1 MLHIPSTSSLL
12 LAAKHES
19 YNKACHSTKN
29 LQEFSRKKSDREW
42 TSILKKKKKRKE
54 DRKSNKTRQ
63 KNKRRDSKVELN
75 DSPEIPHGGGGEGGG
90 DFRHPRPPFWGDG
103 SNERKDKTA
112 KAYNKVAHSPTL
124 ELQISQTTPPYL
136 HKLLVTVKRHHN
148 MIEQDCHT
156 LDKIIADHLAEDTD
170 TAYERNS

>member
-29 LQEFSRKKSDREW
+29 IQEFSRKKSDREW

-63 KNKRRDSKVELN
+63 KNKRGDSKVESN
-75 DSPEIPHGGGGEGGG
+75 DSPEIPDRGETSDIPGLPSGAG
-90 DFRHPRPPFWGDG
+90 AAREFSSPELTLCADSYSVYVPPPCYRSGTL
-103 SNERKDKTA
+103 KTPIILP
-112 KAYNKVAHSPTL
+112 KVQVAG
-124 ELQISQTTPPYL
+124 
-136 HKLLVTVKRHHN
+136 
-148 MIEQDCHT
+148 
-156 LDKIIADHLAEDTD
+156 
-170 TAYERNS
+170 